1 MVSRQPCTDAKIPGQ
16 PKHFMRRIILLLCML
31 SPLLA
36 HAGGQYRLT
45 KIVVTGSSR
54 YPDSDLVRATGLTL
68 NAQVTLDDLQNAA
81 AKMGSGGV
89 FSSVQFAF
97 KPAAGGANNVEA
109 DFTVKDADRFLPA
122 RFENVIWFTDQE
134 LESAL
139 HDILPLYNGM
149 LPASGTMTDDVAAAL
164 KKILSA
170 KGLPS
175 DVSYLP
181 KAEIGQL
188 PSSYNYKVNN
198 AGLKIGPI
206 NFVGASQLGPLL
218 AQSVASLTG
227 RDYLRSDVE
236 IVFKKKLL
244 SLYAE
249 HGYLRTTIG
258 EIRSMLNNGRM
269 EINITVSEGAQYR
282 LAGYSWSGNTLVSS
296 DDLSRRITL
305 KPGEPVNAIKLE
317 RDLNLARRLFGKFGR
332 EAVTISQTP
341 TFDGD
346 MISYRFEVNEG
357 DAYHLGR
364 VEINGVAPE
373 VSQKLLESWKLPEG
387 AFYDSSY
394 PLQFS
399 VVLARSAKSAGVNG
413 QWEVHE
419 HIDDT
424 NKVVDVVYQLR

>member
-1 MVSRQPCTDAKIPGQ
+1 
-16 PKHFMRRIILLLCML
+16 MRRIILLLCML

-54 YPDSDLVRATGLTL
+54 YQDFDLVRATGLTVKT
-68 NAQVTLDDLQNAA
+68 QVTLDDLQNAA
-81 AKMGSGGV
+81 ARMGTYGV

-122 RFENVIWFTDQE
+122 VFENCAWFTDQE

-139 HDILPLYNGM
+139 HDVLPLYNGM
-149 LPASGTMTDDVAAAL
+149 LPVSGTMPDDVVAAL
-164 KKILSA
+164 KKVLSA

-175 DVSYLP
+175 DVSYFP
-181 KAEIGQL
+181 KSEIGK
-188 PSSYNYKVNN
+188 PVSSYNYKVNN

-206 NFVGASQLGPLL
+206 NFVGASQLAPTLL
-218 AQSVASLTG
+218 AQSVASLAG

-236 IVFKKKLL
+236 VVFKKNVLA
-244 SLYAE
+244 LYAE
-249 HGYLRTTIG
+249 HGFLRTTIG
-258 EIRSMLNNGRM
+258 EIKPILNNGRV
-269 EINITVSEGAQYR
+269 EIGVTVSEGTQYR

-296 DDLSRRITL
+296 DELSRHITL

-317 RDLNLARRLFGKFGR
+317 RDLNWTRKLFGKFGH
-332 EAVTISQTP
+332 EAATISP
-341 TFDGD
+341 VPAFDGD
-346 MISYRFEVNEG
+346 TVVYRFEVKEG
-357 DAYHLGR
+357 ETYHLGR
-364 VEINGVAPE
+364 VEINGVTSE
-373 VSQKLLESWKLPEG
+373 ISQKLLESWKMPEG
-387 AFYDSSY
+387 APYDSGY

-399 VVLARSAKSAGVNG
+399 GVLARSGKSVGVSG

>member
-1 MVSRQPCTDAKIPGQ
+1 
-16 PKHFMRRIILLLCML
+16 MRRIILLLCLL

-54 YPDSDLVRATGLTL
+54 YKDSDLVRATGLTL

-81 AKMGSGGV
+81 ARMGSVGV

-97 KPAAGGANNVEA
+97 KPAGGANSVEA
-109 DFTVKDADRFLPA
+109 DYTVKDSDRFLPA
-122 RFENVIWFTDQE
+122 RFENVIWFTDPE

-149 LPASGTMTDDVAAAL
+149 LPVSGTMTDDVAAAL

-181 KAEIGQL
+181 RAELGKP

-206 NFVGASQLGPLL
+206 YFVGASQIAPNLL
-218 AQSVASLTG
+218 AQSVASLAG
-227 RDYLRSDVE
+227 RDYLRTDVE
-236 IVFKKKLL
+236 TVFKKNLL
-244 SLYAE
+244 SLYLE
-249 HGYLRTTIG
+249 HGFLQATLG
-258 EIRSMLNNGRM
+258 EIRPMLNNGRV
-269 EINITVSEGAQYR
+269 EIGVTVSEGTQYR

-296 DDLSRRITL
+296 DELSRHIML

-317 RDLNLARRLFGKFGR
+317 RDLNWNRRLFGKFGH
-332 EAVTISQTP
+332 EAATISPAP
-341 TFDGD
+341 TFDGNTV
-346 MISYRFEVNEG
+346 SYRFEVNEG
-357 DAYHLGR
+357 DTYHMGR
-364 VEINGVAPE
+364 VEVSGVAPD

-387 AFYDSSY
+387 APYDSGY
-394 PLQFS
+394 PLQFN
-399 VVLARSAKSAGVNG
+399 VVLARAARSAGVSG
-413 QWEVHE
+413 QWEVNE

-424 NKVVDVVYQLR
+424 NKIVDVVYQLR

>member
-1 MVSRQPCTDAKIPGQ
+1 
-16 PKHFMRRIILLLCML
+16 MRRIILLLCLL

-36 HAGGQYRLT
+36 NAGGQYRLT

-54 YPDSDLVRATGLTL
+54 YKDADLVRATGLTL

-81 AKMGSGGV
+81 ARMGSGGV

-97 KPAAGGANNVEA
+97 TPAGGANSVEA
-109 DFTVKDADRFLPA
+109 DYTVKDSDRFLPA
-122 RFENVIWFTDQE
+122 MFENVIWFTDQE

-149 LPASGTMTDDVAAAL
+149 LPVSGTMTDDVAAAL

-181 KAEIGQL
+181 RAELGKP

-206 NFVGASQLGPLL
+206 DFVGASQLAPALL
-218 AQSVASLTG
+218 AQSVASLAG

-236 IVFKKKLL
+236 TVFKKNLL
-244 SLYAE
+244 SLYME
-249 HGYLRTTIG
+249 HGYLRATIG
-258 EIRSMLNNGRM
+258 EIRPMLNNGRV
-269 EINITVSEGAQYR
+269 EIGVTVSEGTQYR

-296 DDLSRRITL
+296 DELSRHITL

-317 RDLNLARRLFGKFGR
+317 RDLNWNRRLFGKFGH
-332 EAVTISQTP
+332 EAVTISPAP
-341 TFDGD
+341 TFDGATV
-346 MISYRFEVNEG
+346 SYRFEVNEG
-357 DAYHLGR
+357 DTYHMGR
-364 VEINGVAPE
+364 VEVSGVAPD

-387 AFYDSSY
+387 APYDSGY
-394 PLQFS
+394 PLQFNWI
-399 VVLARSAKSAGVNG
+399 LARSAKSAGVSG

-424 NKVVDVVYQLR
+424 NKIVDVVYQLR